1 MRFFLEND
9 QNADDHAIIRDEVSF
24 IQDRVASAH
33 ADNGADHAAGSR
45 ASIAD
50 RKRKHSWIH
59 VVPAK
64 IAKDNAALYPG
75 HSAVIRDDVQLIQ
88 DNLAA
93 ASAEPASGTGQNE
106 QHVSGNPVRENR
118 AGNSERGLFNGYILD
133 INNNNLDINNNID
146 VSGNIAGPLSSD
158 SEEEYRDLANT
169 VRRYSV
175 DSNVSIMPVD
185 EDEMSA
191 GMARGRRTDSLN
203 NLFETE
209 QPSNMMH
216 DDPALS
222 QPVSVAEVHSAS
234 EATTIV
240 TPTQILHEQDGILT
254 VSVNGAASSHPVPAT
269 SQPVPTDNNG
279 SLTQYLFQKARD
291 LMAAVSGAKSSTQ
304 EEVVLP
310 DILPTDDTGG
320 APEVQMDT
328 VQPDVRVADMT
339 ASGAGNE
346 TVQAQSD
353 PQNADLV
360 QMQQADDAV
369 PVAQARPSQKTLS
382 KQQVAAVPQQS
393 DADVQAAAQ
402 LQGQNETTVQQGVS
416 ADTGQQAGAAEENAP
431 QAVAQAEAQ
440 AIAPQAARDNAQPA
454 DQAAADQAAADQAA
468 ADVETVAAAY
478 QPGVPVYAAYGQIVR
493 LATSLPTMQERI
505 GKRYWAGQGA
515 AQIEEGDGEEARLSW
530 KGNDILTDLGLV
542 WGQAE
547 AGHRHAAL
555 AGSDLHTRYTA
566 NDWKV
571 TLGLDNQ
578 LHEANDNRLLGGVW
592 VRYSRINADIA
603 SALGKGAIETQAYG
617 VGGALTWLSDNG
629 LYVDAQ
635 AQYSRLK
642 GELSPD
648 KVSKALASNAKA
660 ESYDVSLEAGK
671 SVRLNDYWTLTPQVQ
686 LSWNHVTAN
695 SFTDADANT
704 VRFELKD
711 QVTLRGGVA
720 VEYAKSWQD
729 KGGKTVRASV
739 HGIANLRHRLAGKGS
754 RLQLAD
760 QSVKIGHEER
770 TWGEIGLGGRY
781 ELKDRRLAV
790 FGDVTAGTAMNN
802 PGKNHYVAGK
812 LGLSIKW

>member
-1 MRFFLEND
+1 MTEISPPDGDKKGIEDSNNKEIKKEEKKNKKKDKRKGIISSVKNFLSRKKAKGVNG
-9 QNADDHAIIRDEVSF
+9 F
-24 IQDRVASAH
+24 
-33 ADNGADHAAGSR
+33 GADG
-45 ASIAD
+45 
-50 RKRKHSWIH
+50 
-59 VVPAK
+59 
-64 IAKDNAALYPG
+64 
-75 HSAVIRDDVQLIQ
+75 
-88 DNLAA
+88 
-93 ASAEPASGTGQNE
+93 
-106 QHVSGNPVRENR
+106 
-118 AGNSERGLFNGYILD
+118 GL
-133 INNNNLDINNNID
+133 
-146 VSGNIAGPLSSD
+146 
-158 SEEEYRDLANT
+158 
-169 VRRYSV
+169 
-175 DSNVSIMPVD
+175 
-185 EDEMSA
+185 
-191 GMARGRRTDSLN
+191 
-203 NLFETE
+203 
-209 QPSNMMH
+209 
-216 DDPALS
+216 LS
-222 QPVSVAEVHSAS
+222 Q
-234 EATTIV
+234 
-240 TPTQILHEQDGILT
+240 
-254 VSVNGAASSHPVPAT
+254 
-269 SQPVPTDNNG
+269 NG
-279 SLTQYLFQKARD
+279 SLSFNDNGYAESIREKTELSDEGTTSSLFEEETHQHIYSSDEKFSETGREDSGRSTSVSDSLLSHGRKDIGPGPNDHAD
-291 LMAAVSGAKSSTQ
+291 HNEPEAISGANRMLKSREHLGLDGNLWFEQSDDEGQ
-304 EEVVLP
+304 ETPRPSLDSPASSSVHTV
-310 DILPTDDTGG
+310 ISRDDRASSQEARKNSLEKADNTRMNASDSSDDGSS
-320 APEVQMDT
+320 
-328 VQPDVRVADMT
+328 DVDGNVPGKTREI
-339 ASGAGNE
+339 GAGIASQSRDDARIP
-346 TVQAQSD
+346 VPPQMQADAQS
-353 PQNADLV
+353 L
-360 QMQQADDAV
+360 
-369 PVAQARPSQKTLS
+369 
-382 KQQVAAVPQQS
+382 
-393 DADVQAAAQ
+393 
-402 LQGQNETTVQQGVS
+402 TTVQQGVS

-642 GELSPD
+642 SELSPD